1 MASWLMRLAFFVTG
15 WLFYLWYKETQTQKE
30 TSDTDYLQNKLQ
42 EWDWLYDN
50 TEVNQAMS
58 KVKSLEV
65 KVEPAE
71 IAQPVSEPT
80 AADLVLDTVKEN
92 KW

>member
-1 MASWLMRLAFFVTG
+1 M
-15 WLFYLWYKETQTQKE
+15 
-30 TSDTDYLQNKLQ
+30 D
-42 EWDWLYDN
+42 
-50 TEVNQAMS
+50 
-58 KVKSLEV
+58 KVKSLEA

-71 IAQPVSEPT
+71 TAQPVSEPT

>member
-1 MASWLMRLAFFVTG
+1 MCLAFFVTG
-15 WLFYLWYKETQTQKE
+15 WLFYLWYKDTQTQKE
-30 TSDTDYLQNKLQ
+30 TSDADYLQNKLQ

-58 KVKSLEV
+58 KVKSLEMN
-65 KVEPAE
+65 VELAE
-71 IAQPVSEPT
+71 TAQPVSEPT